1 MQISEK
7 RVPKT
12 KVRASVDTAELG
24 ALAWGGSSPPPP
36 GLTLTP
42 SCTRFLPTDSSVERL
57 SEKPI
62 HSAGRKEHVTLA
74 LLFLSLTVRGI

>member
-1 MQISEK
+1 MWISEK

-12 KVRASVDTAELG
+12 KVRASVDTADLG
-24 ALAWGGSSPPPP
+24 ALAWGAPVPRF
-36 GLTLTP
+36 TLTP
-42 SCTRFLPTDSSVERL
+42 SCPRFLPADSSVERL

-74 LLFLSLTVRGI
+74 LLFLSLTVHGI